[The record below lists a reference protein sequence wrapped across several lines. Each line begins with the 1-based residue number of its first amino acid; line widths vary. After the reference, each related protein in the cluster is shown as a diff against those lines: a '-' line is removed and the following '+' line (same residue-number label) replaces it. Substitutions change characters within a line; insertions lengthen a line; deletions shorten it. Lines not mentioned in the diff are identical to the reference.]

1 MTTRFPGL
9 ALLPPLPDGEAVS
22 DDPNIGGV
30 GRIILRVFL
39 QNRLAIMGVV
49 IIVLMTVFCFIGPL
63 IYHTNQITT
72 NIANADQAP
81 SGSHLLGTDPV
92 GYDILGRLMVG
103 GQSSLI
109 VGFAVALI
117 GTLVGTLWGAV
128 AGYIGG
134 PIDAIMMRIVDT
146 FLAIPGLVL
155 LLILSTIFRPTVG
168 LLIGILSFLS
178 WLVPARL
185 VRAEALSLRTREYVD
200 AVKVMGG
207 GRRRVV
213 FRHIIPNT
221 IGTIVVNATFQVAD
235 AILVVATLSFFGLGL
250 PPPAATWGGILSD
263 GLNYI
268 YDGYWWLVYPAGVA
282 IVLTVVAIN
291 FIGDSLR
298 DALDVRLQ
306 ER

>member
-1 MTTRFPGL
+1 MTTQMPGGS
-9 ALLPPLPDGEAVS
+9 LLPPLPDDEAGRDEPDS
-22 DDPNIGGV
+22 GGV

-39 QNRLAIMGVV
+39 QNRLAATGVV
-49 IIVLMTVFCFIGPL
+49 IILLMTVFCFLGPL
-63 IYHTNQITT
+63 VYHTNQITT
-72 NIANADQAP
+72 NITIADQAP
-81 SGSHLLGTDPV
+81 SHSHLLGTDPV

-128 AGYIGG
+128 AGYVGG
-134 PIDAIMMRIVDT
+134 PIDGIMMRIVDT
-146 FLAIPGLVL
+146 LLAIPGLVL
-155 LLILSTIFRPTVG
+155 LLILSTIFRPTIG

-185 VRAEALSLRTREYVD
+185 VRAEALSLRSREYVD

-213 FRHIIPNT
+213 FKHIIPNT

-291 FIGDSLR
+291 FIGDALR

>member
-1 MTTRFPGL
+1 MTTQMPGG
-9 ALLPPLPDGEAVS
+9 ALLPPLPDGHAGRDEPTS
-22 DDPNIGGV
+22 GGV

-39 QNRLAIMGVV
+39 QNRLAATGVV
-49 IIVLMTVFCFIGPL
+49 IIVLMTVFCFFGPL
-63 IYHTNQITT
+63 VYHTNQITT
-72 NIANADQAP
+72 NITIADQAP
-81 SGSHLLGTDPV
+81 SRLHLLGTDPV

-117 GTLVGTLWGAV
+117 GTLAGTLWGAV
-128 AGYIGG
+128 AGYVGG
-134 PIDAIMMRIVDT
+134 PIDGIMMRIVDT
-146 FLAIPGLVL
+146 LLAIPGLVL
-155 LLILSTIFRPTVG
+155 LLILSTIFRPTIG

-213 FRHIIPNT
+213 FKHIIPNT

-291 FIGDSLR
+291 FIGDALR